1 MYLISFG
8 LPFMD
13 DMWGYDGF
21 WVYFE
26 GLSDID
32 SFDLDTLSMLAVNAS
47 APGAQAYYD
56 SVIGQW
62 AEQGIDFVYLDGA
75 IQDCAPTAHCWLG
88 EIALIA
94 DAMKRLGNGPPKILL
109 SEPPSPRYLKYR

>member
-1 MYLISFG
+1 
-8 LPFMD
+8 
-13 DMWGYDGF
+13 
-21 WVYFE
+21 
-26 GLSDID
+26 
-32 SFDLDTLSMLAVNAS
+32 MLAINAS

-62 AEQGIDFVYLDGA
+62 AEQGIDFVYLDGV
-75 IQDCAPTAHCWLG
+75 IQDCAPMAHCWLG

-109 SEPPSPRYLKYR
+109 SDYLKYTCCANLVRDDVTWCGSRDALVPLW

>member
-1 MYLISFG
+1 MAAALADGIPKIAVQENLPILGTNNLTAAG
-8 LPFMD
+8 LVSQPPCRTFIPD
-13 DMWGYDGF
+13 
-21 WVYFE
+21 
-26 GLSDID
+26 
-32 SFDLDTLSMLAVNAS
+32 MLAINAS

-62 AEQGIDFVYLDGA
+62 AEQGIDFVYLDGV

-109 SEPPSPRYLKYR
+109 SEPPS